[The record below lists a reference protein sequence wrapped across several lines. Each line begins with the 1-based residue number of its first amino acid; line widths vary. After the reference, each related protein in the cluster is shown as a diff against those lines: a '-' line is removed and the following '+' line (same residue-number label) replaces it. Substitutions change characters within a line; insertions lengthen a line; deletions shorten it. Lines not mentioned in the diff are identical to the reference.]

1 MKTICEADHACPVT
15 ATVKVMGGKYK
26 PVILWNL
33 YQNTLRYSEIHKIV
47 PEATDKMLAQQLKEM
62 EREGLISKKVYPEV
76 PPKTEYTLTA
86 FGESLMPVLDAMCD
100 WGERYLEKLERPSC
114 RKPYSKDRAEEAE
127 HRKST

>member
-1 MKTICEADHACPVT
+1 
-15 ATVKVMGGKYK
+15 
-26 PVILWNL
+26 
-33 YQNTLRYSEIHKIV
+33 
-47 PEATDKMLAQQLKEM
+47 MLAQQLKEM
-62 EREGLISKKVYPEV
+62 EREGLISKTVYPEV

-114 RKPYSKDRAEEAE
+114 RKPYSKDHAAEAD